1 MAGTSPAMTGSIDS
15 IISLRLLMGQLAAP
29 GSLGMAE
36 GN

>member
-1 MAGTSPAMTGSIDS
+1 MAGTSPAMTGSID
-15 IISLRLLMGQLAAP
+15 SLRLLMGQLAAP